1 MKRDQHLEQV
11 FGTKDVPFAEQGMLQ
26 VNLPEAVAEAF
37 DMVMN
42 YIYTD
47 RIHCEKRDIG
57 FGVGQLN

>member
-1 MKRDQHLEQV
+1 MEQV

-57 FGVGQLN
+57 FGDGQLN